1 MNQVNNRKQEE
12 LEKFRLKV
20 LKLNNSVL
28 TSVIKEEQLTHF
40 ISSIRP
46 SALHMPDGWI
56 LKDSH
61 FVNPTLKLEIPII
74 DITTRHRFNY

>member
-1 MNQVNNRKQEE
+1 MNQVNNRKQDE
-12 LEKFRLKV
+12 LEEFRLKV
-20 LKLNNSVL
+20 LNLNNSVL
-28 TSVIKEEQLTHF
+28 TSVIKEEKLTHF

-46 SALHMPDGWI
+46 SALHMPEGWI

-74 DITTRHRFNY
+74 DLSTKNRFNY